1 MEVTCSVDD
10 AIDITTAVA
19 EGVIPAPESAHAVK
33 AAIDAARDAK
43 KAGEER
49 VIVFNL
55 SGHGHF
61 DMGAY
66 AVLMDGT
73 LAPNGIPSIAKS
85 RASEKQAA

>member
-1 MEVTCSVDD
+1 K
-10 AIDITTAVA
+10 A

-33 AAIDAARDAK
+33 VAIDAARDAK

-66 AVLMDGT
+66 GALMDGE
-73 LAPNGIPSIAKS
+73 LAPNGVVTIAKS
-85 RASEKQAA
+85 KASEEQPA